1 MTTPELE
8 RYKRR
13 LDRERRA
20 RKELELIAESRAREL
35 YEANLKLA
43 ATLDDL
49 TNQARR
55 LEELSVS
62 PIFSVDSKGLL
73 DDWNSASERITGFQ
87 RGEVIG
93 RDLVAEFTP
102 QDCQASLR
110 EMLDEALTGK
120 QTNGYELQL
129 LTKNATRIHIML
141 NSNTRRDAN
150 GNIIG
155 VLGVG
160 QDITELRQTQA
171 QVIQASKLATLGEM
185 ATSVA
190 HELNQP
196 LNIIRM
202 ASNNCRLF
210 VQRQTDN
217 SEYVLEKLDR
227 IEVQTERAAAIID
240 HMRIFGRRA
249 HESAGPIDPRVS
261 VSNALKLSGEQL
273 RIAGIELIESFPD
286 ECSTILGHQIH
297 VEQVVMNLVSNAR
310 DALLD
315 QESARKRIC
324 FTIHDEGDQVRIDCE
339 DSGPGI
345 PRESL
350 PRIFEPFYTTKPM
363 GKGTGLGLSVSYGII
378 RDMGGQIAAE
388 NTAEGARFSITL
400 PACKSAN

>member
-1 MTTPELE
+1 M
-8 RYKRR
+8 
-13 LDRERRA
+13 
-20 RKELELIAESRAREL
+20 IAESRAREL
-35 YEANLKLA
+35 YEANLKLE
-43 ATLDDL
+43 ATLEDL

-62 PIFSVDSKGLL
+62 PILSVDTSGLL
-73 DDWNSASERITGFQ
+73 DEWNSAAERITGF
-87 RGEVIG
+87 RREEVIG

-102 QDCQASLR
+102 EDCQGSLR

-120 QTNGYELQL
+120 QTIGYELQL
-129 LTKNATRIHIML
+129 LTKSAARVHIML
-141 NSNTRRDAN
+141 NSNTRRDGN
-150 GNIIG
+150 GDIVG

-202 ASNNCRLF
+202 ASNNCRQF
-210 VQRQTDN
+210 VQQKTDN

-227 IEVQTERAAAIID
+227 IEIQTERAAAIID

-249 HESAGPIDPRVS
+249 HESAEPIDPRVS
-261 VSNALKLSGEQL
+261 VSNALKLSREQL
-273 RIAGIELIESFPD
+273 RMAGIELIESFPE

-297 VEQVVMNLVSNAR
+297 LEQVVMNLISNAR
-310 DALLD
+310 DELQNHETAT
-315 QESARKRIC
+315 KKIC
-324 FTIHDEGDQVRIDCE
+324 FVIHDEGNQVRIDCE

-345 PRESL
+345 PAESL
-350 PRIFEPFYTTKPM
+350 PRLFEPFYTTKPM

-378 RDMGGQIAAE
+378 RDMGGQITAE
-388 NTAEGARFSITL
+388 NTTEGARFSITL
-400 PACKSAN
+400 PAYTAAS